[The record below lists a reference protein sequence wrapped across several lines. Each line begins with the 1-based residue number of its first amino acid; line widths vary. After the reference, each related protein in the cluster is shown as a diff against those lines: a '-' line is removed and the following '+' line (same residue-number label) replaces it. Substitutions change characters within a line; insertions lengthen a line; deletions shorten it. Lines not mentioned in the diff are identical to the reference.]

1 MIQTLVPLLCKKK
14 KTEEQPAKLPIAG
27 PKTPPVEYPKMT
39 FKV

>member
-1 MIQTLVPLLCKKK
+1 MIQTLVTLLCKK